1 WSKGEYLADVANLM
15 ISNMRVPEERL
26 GDLRS
31 QAEATKVG
39 ENELLRLVNKYGVD
53 TVLAAFDEVQ
63 DYVERLT
70 RAKIRE
76 LPNGTWNTV
85 DYIDMDPEL
94 GDGLIPIK
102 VKMTIEDDEIFY
114 DLEGTHSTISCFL
127 NSSFGSSLS
136 GLYAV
141 TKTFFP
147 DIPLNSSF
155 YRVVRAHLPEDT
167 VVNAS
172 WPVAVTGF
180 CSGPYEKIM
189 NACFELW
196 SYVMP
201 ERALACS

>member
-1 WSKGEYLADVANLM
+1 MQGTQDIAVHVGTLHLTAKAVVEDFGDDIHPGDVFLVNDPYRGGTHFNDVRVIRPVFHEDKLIAFMQSNGHWADMGGSVPGSFDVSSKDHYGEGVRIPPVRVWSKGEYLADVANLM
-15 ISNMRVPEERL
+15 ISKMRVPEERL

-94 GDGLIPIK
+94 GD
-102 VKMTIEDDEIFY
+102 
-114 DLEGTHSTISCFL
+114 
-127 NSSFGSSLS
+127 
-136 GLYAV
+136 
-141 TKTFFP
+141 
-147 DIPLNSSF
+147 
-155 YRVVRAHLPEDT
+155 
-167 VVNAS
+167 
-172 WPVAVTGF
+172 
-180 CSGPYEKIM
+180 
-189 NACFELW
+189 
-196 SYVMP
+196 
-201 ERALACS
+201 